1 LSDCLLDALLALLVS
16 ESADAEAD
24 AALQRELEEA
34 AEQIVSDFEKGMSDV
49 MENLE
54 KAQLAFDDLSGQW
67 PPADAVCQLC
77 VLLPCVLVKCC
88 LCFER

>member
-1 LSDCLLDALLALLVS
+1 MLDALLSLLVS

-67 PPADAVCQLC
+67 PPPDALCQLC
-77 VLLPCVLVKCC
+77 VLLPCADGEVLLV
-88 LCFER
+88 L